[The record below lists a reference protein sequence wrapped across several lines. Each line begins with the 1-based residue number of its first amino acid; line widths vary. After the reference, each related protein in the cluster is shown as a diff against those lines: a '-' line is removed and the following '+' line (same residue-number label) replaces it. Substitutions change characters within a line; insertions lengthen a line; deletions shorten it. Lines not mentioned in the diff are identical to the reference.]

1 MTGGYYDLHI
11 HSCLS
16 PCASDDMTPASIAG
30 MASLKQLSFIALTDH
45 NCGRNLPAMARAAEE
60 YGLIFRPGIEAT
72 TSEGVH
78 VLPYFR
84 DVRAALEFGDMVY
97 ASLPDIANRPEIF
110 GRQIVMNENDE
121 PVCELPKLL
130 LQAAPFSIEE
140 IVRRA
145 QEAGGCAIPA
155 HVNRTSFSV
164 LSNLGFMP
172 PGLFRA
178 AEVSPDLPCPPLDD
192 ALYIFHSS
200 DAHQLG
206 DISEPRNL
214 LSNIHNP
221 SEFVD
226 FILNFGI
233 N

>member
-1 MTGGYYDLHI
+1 
-11 HSCLS
+11 
-16 PCASDDMTPASIAG
+16 
-30 MASLKQLSFIALTDH
+30 
-45 NCGRNLPAMARAAEE
+45 
-60 YGLIFRPGIEAT
+60 LIFLPGIEVT
-72 TSEGVH
+72 TSEEVH

-110 GRQIVMNENDE
+110 GRQIVMSENDE

-130 LQAAPFSIEE
+130 LQATPFSIEDFD
-140 IVRRA
+140 RRA

-155 HVNRTSFSV
+155 HVNRASFSV
-164 LSNLGFMP
+164 LANLGFMP

-178 AEVSPDLPCPPLDD
+178 AEVSPNLPCPPLDD
-192 ALYIFHSS
+192 ALYILHSS

>member
-16 PCASDDMTPASIAG
+16 PCASDDMTPANIAG
-30 MASLKQLSFIALTDH
+30 MASLKQLSFVALTDH
-45 NCGRNLPAMARAAEE
+45 NCGRNLPAMAHAAAE
-60 YGLIFRPGIEAT
+60 YGLTFLPGIEVT
-72 TSEGVH
+72 TAEEVH
-78 VLPYFR
+78 VLTYFR
-84 DVRAALEFGDMVY
+84 DVKAALEFGDMVY

-110 GRQIVMNENDE
+110 GRQVVMNENDE

-130 LQAAPFSIEE
+130 LQATPFSIEE
-140 IVRRA
+140 IVRRT

-155 HVNRTSFSV
+155 HVNRASFSV
-164 LSNLGFMP
+164 LANLGFMP

-192 ALYIFHSS
+192 ALYILNSS
-200 DAHQLG
+200 DAHNLG
-206 DISEPRNL
+206 DISEPHNL

-221 SEFVD
+221 SEFID
-226 FILNFGI
+226 FILNFGT